1 VKEIL
6 NIDNITVEEKCLG
19 LPMPEGQMKKEKFMA
34 MKERLT
40 KGFANWA
47 EKYILAGGK
56 GSIDQIGC
64 SGYPGQH
71 TLWGSLNYRQLYV
84 RR

>member
-40 KGFANWA
+40 KGFTNWA
-47 EKYILAGGK
+47 EKYILVGAKEVLIKSVAQAIPANIHYGV
-56 GSIDQIGC
+56 
-64 SGYPGQH
+64 
-71 TLWGSLNYRQLYV
+71 L
-84 RR
+84 